1 MKAVGVILVAGNS
14 TRFENDVSKQ
24 LFLLAGKPVF
34 AHSLEAFYKSSC
46 IDEVCIVT
54 NKDNILEIEKYVKIN
69 KLTKVKVIVGG
80 KTRQE
85 SVENSLKYY
94 ENLSDDDVIIIH
106 DGARPLIDGETID
119 AILSAVNKY
128 GAVTT
133 AIPMEDTVSFIKSN
147 SIASFADR
155 SQMARIQTPQAFK
168 FGILKKAHINAKNLN
183 ATDDC
188 SLVMAL
194 PHEVKLIPGSKKLS
208 KITTIEDIKYLE
220 TFIK

>member
-14 TRFENDVSKQ
+14 TRFGDKTSKQ
-24 LFLLAGKPVF
+24 MFLLAGKPVF
-34 AHSLEAFYKSSC
+34 AHSLETFCNNST

-54 NKDNILEIEKYVKIN
+54 NKENLAEIEKYVKAN
-69 KLTKVKVIVGG
+69 KLVKAHVILGG

-85 SVENSLKYY
+85 SVSNSIKYLEKY
-94 ENLSDDDVIIIH
+94 ADNDLVIIH
-106 DGARPLIDGETID
+106 DGARPLLDSETLNSVI
-119 AILSAVNKY
+119 SATKKY

-133 AIPMEDTVSFIKSN
+133 AIPMEDTVCVTKTDVIS
-147 SIASFADR
+147 SFADR
-155 SQMARIQTPQAFK
+155 KQMMRIQTPQAFE
-168 FGILKKAHINAKNLN
+168 FGLLRKAHAKASNLE

-194 PHEVKLIPGSKKLS
+194 PHEIKLIPGSKKLS

-220 TFIK
+220 TLLK